1 MDRIDSMSVIIA
13 IAEARS
19 LSAAS
24 RQLRIPIPTV
34 SRRLSELETR
44 LKTQLFLRSP
54 RHLTLTDAGRSY
66 IEACKRI
73 IEQVNEAEQEA
84 SGEYRTPTG
93 DLTVTSPWGLGHLHL
108 LPLSCEFLKVYP
120 DIALRL
126 RLSDRVLNPVENKI
140 DVAIRIGPLPD
151 SSMIATR
158 IGSIRVVAC
167 ASPEYLADR
176 GRPES

>member
-1 MDRIDSMSVIIA
+1 MDRIESMSVIVA
-13 IAEARS
+13 IAEAGS

-44 LKTQLFLRSP
+44 LKTQLFQRSP

-73 IEQVNEAEQEA
+73 IEQVNDAEQEA

-93 DLTVTSPWGLGHLHL
+93 DLAVTSPWGLGHLHL
-108 LPLSCEFLKVYP
+108 LAAAEHSP
-120 DIALRL
+120 A
-126 RLSDRVLNPVENKI
+126 
-140 DVAIRIGPLPD
+140 
-151 SSMIATR
+151 
-158 IGSIRVVAC
+158 VVARRTM
-167 ASPEYLADR
+167 PEGQSRQDFLPGVIPSDGSAEIERERMTFDDVKFNRWPLTQEALEAYA
-176 GRPES
+176 